1 MMIEETAPLT
11 SSPNYYNINDTPQ
24 SFPSPS
30 YISSGTILEAAFI
43 DPAYSW
49 PPQEGVGKNAFEVIA
64 SRGTNSTD
72 DDLSYPELPNIK
84 SKRKIIT
91 EREIVTTGRCFGGF
105 FKCCRSDEAVV
116 RTNTET
122 IPVNAEQNEKL
133 KREYLQQRD
142 MVKKKR
148 RERKMML
155 KDQEKKYALVPDGV
169 LVYRLDTAQKT
180 IQLIS
185 APNSNTDMKNLMTE
199 MKVVD
204 AVPSR
209 AANRKGI
216 MLTGDNGEVVEI
228 VACEQRT
235 ATSWMEALNMML
247 GKDRHG
253 MRKVC
258 LNVHFLL
265 FICHD
270 DKDLVSRL

>member
-11 SSPNYYNINDTPQ
+11 SSPKYNNDTPQ
-24 SFPSPS
+24 SYSSPS
-30 YISSGTILEAAFI
+30 YSSGTILEAAFI

-64 SRGTNSTD
+64 SGGTGSTE
-72 DDLSYPELPNIK
+72 DLSYPELPNIK
-84 SKRKIIT
+84 AKRKIVT
-91 EREIVTTGRCFGGF
+91 EREIVTTGRCFGGI
-105 FKCCRSDEAVV
+105 FKCCRSDEAIV
-116 RTNTET
+116 RTKTET
-122 IPVNAEQNEKL
+122 IPVNPEKNERL
-133 KREYLQQRD
+133 KKEYLQQRD

-180 IQLIS
+180 IELIS

-253 MRKVC
+253 MKKVC
-258 LNVHFLL
+258 SL
-265 FICHD
+265 
-270 DKDLVSRL
+270 S